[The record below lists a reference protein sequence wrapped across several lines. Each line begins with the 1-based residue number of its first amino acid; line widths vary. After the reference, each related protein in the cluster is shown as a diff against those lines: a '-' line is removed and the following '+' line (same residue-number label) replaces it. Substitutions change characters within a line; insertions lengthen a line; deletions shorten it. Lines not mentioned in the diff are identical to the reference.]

1 MAWGVGT
8 HSIFNLI
15 QNPDAKIQK
24 KPFPYGNGLI
34 RYSAL
39 GKLSRAGILV
49 FQRHYR
55 NVGFLAGCL
64 LENND
69 TVDQRIERMIL
80 AHAYVKARIVY
91 RTSLAHEYIAGFNHL
106 ASEFLYA
113 KSFAMRFTSVL

>member
-1 MAWGVGT
+1 MAWGGQT
-8 HSIFNLI
+8 FYLQFNSKPGYK
-15 QNPDAKIQK
+15 NTK
-24 KPFPYGNGLI
+24 KPFHYGNGLI

-39 GKLSRAGILV
+39 RKLSRAGILV
-49 FQRHYR
+49 FQRHYG
-55 NVGFLAGCL
+55 NVGFLAGGL

-69 TVDQRIERMIL
+69 TVDQRIERMIP